1 MVVLASQNFEDI
13 RPLLTEYKQVS
24 ERRKVTIPEEFA
36 RREAM
41 ARAVT
46 LPPTSAKLTP
56 PGPSKDSQ
64 TCPDDRLWFLLCIPS
79 FWTPNP
85 PPCTDTNHRAWR
97 GCFPV

>member
-24 ERRKVTIPEEFA
+24 ERRKVSIPEEFA

-46 LPPTSAKLTP
+46 TPLTLP
-56 PGPSKDSQ
+56 
-64 TCPDDRLWFLLCIPS
+64 
-79 FWTPNP
+79 N
-85 PPCTDTNHRAWR
+85 
-97 GCFPV
+97 